1 MSQNVKGDSDTERM
15 PLLTHL
21 QDLRRVI
28 VVCVFAMLG
37 ASVVSFVFV
46 DKFLYIVLK
55 PINDLGMTL
64 IYTGVAEGL
73 FFKFHVSLMAGLVA
87 ASPVLLW
94 QLWRFLVPA
103 LYPAERGYIAR
114 LVPVSVLLFFG
125 GVAFSY
131 FTVLHF
137 MTFFLI
143 RTAPEFTAMITVSN
157 YLSFALGVVIP
168 FGVLFE
174 YPLVVYFLTKI
185 GVIKAEHLVKYRK
198 YAIVAAFIIAAIL
211 TPSPD
216 PFTQILV
223 AIPMLFLY
231 EAGVLV
237 ARIVDRK
244 KKRLELNELASEG

>member
-1 MSQNVKGDSDTERM
+1 MPQNDKGDSDTERM

-21 QDLRRVI
+21 QDLRRV
-28 VVCVFAMLG
+28 VVACVLSMLA

-64 IYTGVAEGL
+64 VYTGVTEGL
-73 FFKFHVSLMAGLVA
+73 FFKFHVSLLAGLVA

-103 LYPAERGYIAR
+103 LYPTERGYVAR

-125 GVAFSY
+125 GVAFAY

-137 MTFFLI
+137 MTYFLI
-143 RTAPEFTAMITVSN
+143 RTAPEFNAMITVSS

-168 FGVLFE
+168 FGVIFE
-174 YPLVVYFLTKI
+174 FPLVVYFLAKI
-185 GVIKAEHLVKYRK
+185 GVLKAEHLVKYRK
-198 YAIVAAFIIAAIL
+198 YSIVAAFIIAAIL

-223 AIPMLFLY
+223 AVPMLFLY
-231 EAGVLV
+231 EAGVIV
-237 ARIVDRK
+237 ARIVGRNR
-244 KKRLELNELASEG
+244 RLKLNELASEG